1 LMWKN
6 PSGKIGML
14 LLLFILGISYIG
26 PLLVPLPKNADVDS
40 IYQPPSLNHLL
51 GTNYAGKDNV
61 ALIIHGGSDLL
72 FVALVA
78 GLISTTIA
86 VVVGALSGFLGGKVD
101 SFLME
106 VVNIWLT
113 IPQFPLL
120 VVLAGLI
127 KLNSSLTLAFLIG
140 ILSWPGLARQ
150 IRSQI
155 LSLKMRDFIE
165 SAILLDLGIVHII
178 TKELLPNMMSYI
190 AISLVFSMT
199 SAIFQQTGLVFLGL
213 VPLAGSNWGVMLSL
227 AYSKGAIFNSNA
239 IWNVLAPVFMIILFE
254 LSLVMIARS
263 MDDVFN
269 PRLRTEAL

>member
-1 LMWKN
+1 MWKN